1 MKKPTNIIIYQTKSG
16 KMEFCGD
23 FKNETIWATLDQIA
37 DIFEIERAAVTKHLR
52 NIIKDGELEENSV
65 CAIFAHTVSDG
76 KT

>member
-16 KMEFCGD
+16 KMELCGD